1 MLFLTC
7 GIRNSAQNSFILKA
21 ESHAKLIQNHICAI
35 SLRNLAFLQQ
45 ELLFGFRERRQE
57 LWLPQPQGHVGILI
71 MQRLSKHH
79 LLVLFGDAP
88 ETERRR
94 VVELLRTRI
103 EDADLANAYQLVDRN
118 RITLSADKILKEAS
132 RDTLRPFR
140 FLIGKN

>member
-1 MLFLTC
+1 
-7 GIRNSAQNSFILKA
+7 
-21 ESHAKLIQNHICAI
+21 
-35 SLRNLAFLQQ
+35 
-45 ELLFGFRERRQE
+45 
-57 LWLPQPQGHVGILI
+57 

-94 VVELLRTRI
+94 VNELLRTRI

-118 RITLSADKILKEAS
+118 RITLSADKILKEAA
-132 RDTLRPFR
+132 RETLRPFR